1 MSYELTVQ
9 ARDTKGSRQ
18 SRKLRHNGLIP
29 GIIYGADKEPT
40 MISIP
45 EKDISR
51 EYNNSLFFNK
61 VWSLV
66 LDGKNTTEKALPK
79 KVSCHPVSGKVL
91 HVDFMRISKDKKVKI
106 MIPVETIN
114 EDKSPGI
121 KKGGIINLV
130 VHRFE
135 CLCLPDSIPERIVLD
150 LSGKE
155 IGDSFLLEQIDL
167 PKGVEAVNAIRDN
180 VLATIVVSKV
190 GKDEDKNATTTT
202 TTETATTD
210 STASKSE

>member
-1 MSYELTVQ
+1 MIYELNVQ
-9 ARDTKGSRQ
+9 TRDAKGSRQ
-18 SRKLRHNGLIP
+18 SRKLRHNGLVP
-29 GIIYGADKEPT
+29 GIIYGAKKEPT
-40 MISIP
+40 MIA
-45 EKDISR
+45 ISAKEISK

-66 LDGKNTTEKALPK
+66 SNGKETEKVLPK
-79 KVSCHPVSGKVL
+79 SVSCHPVTGKIL
-91 HVDFMRISKDKKVKI
+91 HVDFMRVSKDKKVKI

-130 VHRFE
+130 VHRLE
-135 CLCLPDSIPERIVLD
+135 CLCVPDAIPEKIVLD

-155 IGDSFLLEQIDL
+155 IGDSFLLEQIEL
-167 PKGVEAVNAIRDN
+167 PKGVEAINAIRDS

-190 GKDEDKNATTTT
+190 GKEEDKAQATTTT
-202 TTETATTD
+202 AETAPTE
-210 STASKSE
+210 STATKAE